1 MPPTSFLPPIESWS
15 TWSSLFDDQR
25 LWRPVIDAICDAH
38 GIRYRTIHTPRSNT
52 NAVFLLDRRLI
63 LKIYSPFW
71 SEYEIEP
78 RLIEFL
84 SENHAVPVP
93 TIVAAGTYRD
103 RVTWNYLVLES
114 SSGHTLPAIRSE
126 ITRAD
131 YLAICRQV
139 GLVVRALHDTNVGPL
154 KGLDTGESWDALVDR
169 RRRNALAEL
178 TQTQMIG
185 PGIAEE
191 LAHTLDHVLAGD
203 TRSPRT
209 LVHGDLE
216 SDHILL
222 TRLDGE
228 WKVTCLIDFGDA
240 RIGVRDYEWMP
251 LWLGLFD
258 RDIQAMRAFLEAY
271 DRRLLTDHEFP
282 RRLMAWTLLH
292 DFGADA
298 MARLLRRSNVPTPV
312 QTLAQLHE
320 VCWPALP
327 TLPTPPIT

>member
-1 MPPTSFLPPIESWS
+1 MPSTSFLPPIESWS

-71 SEYEIEP
+71 SEYEVEP

-84 SENHAVPVP
+84 RENDAVPVP
-93 TIVAAGTYRD
+93 TIVAAGKYRD

-131 YLAICRQV
+131 YLAISRQV
-139 GLVVRALHDTNVGPL
+139 GLVVRALHDTDVGPL
-154 KGLDTGESWDALVDR
+154 KGLNTGESWDALVDR

-178 TQTQMIG
+178 TQTQMIA
-185 PGIAEE
+185 PGVAEE
-191 LAHTLDHVLAGD
+191 LAHTLDHVLAND
-203 TRSPRT
+203 SRNPQT

-216 SDHILL
+216 SDHVLL
-222 TRLDGE
+222 NRLDGE
-228 WKVTCLIDFGDA
+228 WRVTCIIDFGDA
-240 RIGVRDYEWMP
+240 RIGVPNYEWMP

-258 RDIQAMRAFLEAY
+258 RDIQALRAFLETY
-271 DRRLLTDHEFP
+271 DRRLLTDQEFP
-282 RRLMAWTLLH
+282 RRLIAWTLLH

-298 MARLLRRSNVPTPV
+298 IARLLRRSNVPTPV
-312 QTLAQLHE
+312 QTLTQLRE
-320 VCWPALP
+320 VCWPAP
-327 TLPTPPIT
+327 TTPSTT